1 MEDSPLQS
9 AKREMQVNAQNK
21 SVWVCLMAAGVIL
34 GIAGPFGTDQVLRA
48 VPRLMYWFALT
59 IGFYFVGSFVGTFL
73 SRVFSSIGLPFWTA
87 IVLAG
92 AGAGIVIFIFL
103 MGINIALFDVPLD
116 CPSCVGILAANVIG
130 IAIIITCSIV
140 YLKELHPA
148 EDEAKPAADL
158 GEEPQPPAILRR
170 LPFEKR
176 GPLYSLSVSDHYV
189 EITTAKGAVLVLMR
203 LSDAIAETGAVSGLQ
218 VHRSH
223 WVALA
228 AVASAKRD
236 GAKAILT
243 LKDGREIPASRT
255 YIPAL
260 KEAGV
265 LPS

>member
-1 MEDSPLQS
+1 VEDSPLQS
-9 AKREMQVNAQNK
+9 AKREMQVNVQNK
-21 SVWVCLMAAGVIL
+21 SVWVCLMSAGIIL

-48 VPRLMYWFALT
+48 VPRMMYWFALT

-73 SRVFSSIGLPFWTA
+73 SRLFVSMRLPFWPA

-92 AGAGIVIFIFL
+92 AGAGIMIFVLL
-103 MGINIALFDVPLD
+103 MGINIALFEVPLD
-116 CPSCVGILAANVIG
+116 CLRCIAILAANVIG
-130 IAIIITCSIV
+130 IAIIITCAIV
-140 YLKELHPA
+140 YLKEMHPA
-148 EDEAKPAADL
+148 ADEAKPTADL
-158 GEEPQPPAILRR
+158 VKAPEPPAILRR
-170 LPFEKR
+170 VPFDKR
-176 GPLYSLSVSDHYV
+176 GQLYSLSVSDHYV
-189 EITTAKGAVLVLMR
+189 EITTAKGAELVLMR
-203 LSDAIAETGAVSGLQ
+203 LGDAITETGAVSGLQ

-228 AVASAKRD
+228 AISSAKRD

-243 LKDGREIPASRT
+243 LKDGREIPVSRT